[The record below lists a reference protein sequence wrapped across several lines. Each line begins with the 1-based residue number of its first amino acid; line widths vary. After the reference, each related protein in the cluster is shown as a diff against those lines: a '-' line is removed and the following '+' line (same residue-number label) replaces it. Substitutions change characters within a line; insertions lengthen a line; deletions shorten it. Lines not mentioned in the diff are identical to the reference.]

1 MYVCKFDNAC
11 GRLYKENIKIYILTK
26 ARLATTL
33 ARRRQALSTSTIT
46 KIR

>member
-1 MYVCKFDNAC
+1 MR
-11 GRLYKENIKIYILTK
+11 GRLYIENIKIYILTK

-33 ARRRQALSTSTIT
+33 APRRQGLATSTIT